1 MWTGLFLGLFFDRFL
16 DPFLDHWGS
25 TPLVLREGIMF
36 VSKKTRRQIGHHV
49 CLRDVMSQT
58 HPIYA
63 CAGNNHAR
71 HLMSSQCILLQLEA
85 RDFKVTLCNLYSL
98 RKQSHKQQLQR
109 NVSQNQCKSKEYFN
123 FLKTFQFIL

>member
-1 MWTGLFLGLFFDRFL
+1 MWTGLFFGLFFDRFL

-36 VSKKTRRQIGHHV
+36 VSKKTRRQIRHHV
-49 CLRDVMSQT
+49 CLTDVMSQT

-71 HLMSSQCILLQLEA
+71 HLISSQCISLQLEA
-85 RDFKVTLCNLYSL
+85 RAFKVTLGKKNLMGGKSRAYGTVWSIIFGKL
-98 RKQSHKQQLQR
+98 RKFK
-109 NVSQNQCKSKEYFN
+109 
-123 FLKTFQFIL
+123 

>member
-1 MWTGLFLGLFFDRFL
+1 
-16 DPFLDHWGS
+16 
-25 TPLVLREGIMF
+25 MF

-71 HLMSSQCILLQLEA
+71 HLISSQCISLQLEA
-85 RDFKVTLCNLYSL
+85 RAFKVTLEKKNLMGGKSRAYGTVWSIILENYANLNESSL
-98 RKQSHKQQLQR
+98 FAKRRFSSFK
-109 NVSQNQCKSKEYFN
+109 VSSS
-123 FLKTFQFIL
+123 FLIC

>member
-1 MWTGLFLGLFFDRFL
+1 
-16 DPFLDHWGS
+16 
-25 TPLVLREGIMF
+25 MF

-71 HLMSSQCILLQLEA
+71 HLISSQCISLQLEA
-85 RDFKVTLCNLYSL
+85 RAFKVTLGKKKLDGWKVSRVWNSL
-98 RKQSHKQQLQR
+98 
-109 NVSQNQCKSKEYFN
+109 VYN
-123 FLKTFQFIL
+123 FWKITQI

>member
-1 MWTGLFLGLFFDRFL
+1 
-16 DPFLDHWGS
+16 
-25 TPLVLREGIMF
+25 MF

-71 HLMSSQCILLQLEA
+71 HLISSQCISLQLEA
-85 RDFKVTLCNLYSL
+85 RAFKVTLEKKLDEWKVSRVWNSL
-98 RKQSHKQQLQR
+98 
-109 NVSQNQCKSKEYFN
+109 VYN
-123 FLKTFQFIL
+123 FWKITQI

>member
-1 MWTGLFLGLFFDRFL
+1 
-16 DPFLDHWGS
+16 
-25 TPLVLREGIMF
+25 MF

-71 HLMSSQCILLQLEA
+71 HLISSQCISLQLEA
-85 RDFKVTLCNLYSL
+85 RAFKVTLEKKKLDGWKVSRVWNSL
-98 RKQSHKQQLQR
+98 
-109 NVSQNQCKSKEYFN
+109 VYN
-123 FLKTFQFIL
+123 FWKITQI

>member
-1 MWTGLFLGLFFDRFL
+1 
-16 DPFLDHWGS
+16 
-25 TPLVLREGIMF
+25 MF

-71 HLMSSQCILLQLEA
+71 HLISSQCISLQLEA
-85 RDFKVTLCNLYSL
+85 RAFKVTLDRWKVSRVWNSL
-98 RKQSHKQQLQR
+98 VYNFNKFFLCKAAVFIIQS
-109 NVSQNQCKSKEYFN
+109 F
-123 FLKTFQFIL
+123 FLISDLLTSLFCFSDVILNSR

>member
-1 MWTGLFLGLFFDRFL
+1 MFSSFDSTKAVIGIIVLGRNHCLLRLRHRVKCGLDYFFGLFFDRFL

-36 VSKKTRRQIGHHV
+36 VSKKTRRQIRHHV
-49 CLRDVMSQT
+49 CLTDVMSQT

-71 HLMSSQCILLQLEA
+71 HLISSQCISLQLEA
-85 RDFKVTLCNLYSL
+85 RAFKVTLE
-98 RKQSHKQQLQR
+98 K
-109 NVSQNQCKSKEYFN
+109 
-123 FLKTFQFIL
+123 KT

>member
-1 MWTGLFLGLFFDRFL
+1 
-16 DPFLDHWGS
+16 
-25 TPLVLREGIMF
+25 MF

-71 HLMSSQCILLQLEA
+71 HLISSQCISLQLEA
-85 RDFKVTLCNLYSL
+85 RAFKVTLEKKKLDGWKVSRVWKSL
-98 RKQSHKQQLQR
+98 
-109 NVSQNQCKSKEYFN
+109 VYN
-123 FLKTFQFIL
+123 FWKITQI